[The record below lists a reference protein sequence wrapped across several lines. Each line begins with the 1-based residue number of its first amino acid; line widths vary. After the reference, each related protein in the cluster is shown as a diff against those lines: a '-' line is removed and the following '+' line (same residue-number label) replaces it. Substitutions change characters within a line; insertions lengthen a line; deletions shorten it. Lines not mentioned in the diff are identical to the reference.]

1 MIPEYLSGSVLLIA
15 DDNIMNL
22 QLLSNYLTRMNFKI
36 LVAEDGQEAYKR
48 AESGKPDLILLDI
61 ILPKKN
67 GFQVCRQIK
76 TSPDTHD
83 IRIVMVSSK
92 SEEADRFWGMKQ
104 GADAYIAKPIV
115 EQDLLNTVAKLLK
128 KS

>member
-1 MIPEYLSGSVLLIA
+1 MLKELLENNGYRA
-15 DDNIMNL
+15 V
-22 QLLSNYLTRMNFKI
+22 T
-36 LVAEDGQEAYKR
+36 AEDGEDALKKVAQHH
-48 AESGKPDLILLDI
+48 PCLILLDI

-83 IRIVMVSSK
+83 IKIVMVSSK

>member
-1 MIPEYLSGSVLLIA
+1 MAKDL
-15 DDNIMNL
+15 
-22 QLLSNYLTRMNFKI
+22 I
-36 LVAEDGQEAYKR
+36 LVVEDSPTNLRMLKELLENNGYRAVTAEDGEDALKKVAQHH
-48 AESGKPDLILLDI
+48 PCLILLDI

-83 IRIVMVSSK
+83 IKIVMVSSK

-128 KS
+128 KG

>member
-1 MIPEYLSGSVLLIA
+1 MAKDL
-15 DDNIMNL
+15 
-22 QLLSNYLTRMNFKI
+22 I
-36 LVAEDGQEAYKR
+36 LVVEDSPTNLKMLKELLENNGYRAVTAEDGEDALKKVAQHH
-48 AESGKPDLILLDI
+48 PCLILLDI

-83 IRIVMVSSK
+83 IKIVMVSSK